1 MQSRSASK
9 GWSLA
14 GALLIAFG
22 VAACETQG
30 LGQSDVERF
39 EANIR
44 LPPGAYRLDA
54 YARFYAPP
62 GVYALDDLPFTT
74 ILDPAPGW
82 PEPRSEPVVAA
93 VFVHVDGL
101 VKGYPAEAHLVPET
115 ELPDLVHGGC
125 HVVNLILDPVTG
137 ETLESWCNYD
147 SSIPDSRLP
156 E

>member
-1 MQSRSASK
+1 MQNRSASK

-30 LGQSDVERF
+30 LGQSDVERL

-62 GVYALDDLPFTT
+62 EVYALDDLPFTT

-93 VFVHVDGL
+93 VFVHADGI
-101 VKGYPAEAHLVPET
+101 VEDYPAKAYLVPET

-147 SSIPDSRLP
+147 SSMPDRRPP